1 LRAAQKR
8 QADNSAN
15 YAPAFNHGQLAL
27 DFERSAEAASAS
39 RDQVGSHLTLLDR
52 TLLTLCGFFPRPCL
66 WSAQAAAAQRRT
78 HSLVESLWN
87 RPHVFSARVAELR
100 ELLEATLVWKPGRFL
115 QLWLKMLPVEPAY
128 AEVDF
133 FQCTHGKGHENT
145 EWGYET
151 TPVWRLNRRGTKPQP
166 AIVPRS
172 EAEGR
177 RKHAGE
183 SQHALRIWFFAC
195 GTRWS
200 PCCAART
207 K

>member
-1 LRAAQKR
+1 VGARFRAPGRGGARAPRPGR
-8 QADNSAN
+8 QSPDT
-15 YAPAFNHGQLAL
+15 
-27 DFERSAEAASAS
+27 S
-39 RDQVGSHLTLLDR
+39 RSHLADAVWLL
-52 TLLTLCGFFPRPCL
+52 PSPCL